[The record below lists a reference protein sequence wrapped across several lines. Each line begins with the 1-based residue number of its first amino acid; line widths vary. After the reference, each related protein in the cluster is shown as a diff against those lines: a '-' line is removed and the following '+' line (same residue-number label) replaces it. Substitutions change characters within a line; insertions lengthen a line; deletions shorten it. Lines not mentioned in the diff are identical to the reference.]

1 MLEHP
6 GRVVGRQ
13 PGPLL
18 DSMPVD
24 SSGGLHGG
32 RTAQQSVLP
41 WSTLKEADYKA
52 EQRTDDYLQ

>member
-1 MLEHP
+1 MLEYP

-13 PGPLL
+13 TAPIL

-24 SSGGLHGG
+24 SVWRPGG

-41 WSTLKEADYKA
+41 WSTLKETDYKA
-52 EQRTDDYLQ
+52 EQRADDYLP